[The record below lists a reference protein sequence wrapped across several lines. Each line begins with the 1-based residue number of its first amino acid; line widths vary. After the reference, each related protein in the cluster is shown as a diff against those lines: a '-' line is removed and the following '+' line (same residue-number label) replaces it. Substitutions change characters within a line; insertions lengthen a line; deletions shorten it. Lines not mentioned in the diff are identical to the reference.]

1 MLIYK
6 WFPFLF
12 IPIAN
17 RTPGVCFMYL
27 KEYDSARSELLRAL
41 NLHKNEQSFAV
52 LGRIHLLQSDVA
64 GAIEVYKMAVA

>member
-1 MLIYK
+1 
-6 WFPFLF
+6 
-12 IPIAN
+12 
-17 RTPGVCFMYL
+17 MYL

-41 NLHKNEQSFAV
+41 NLHKTEQSFAV